1 MKLRRMRVKNFR
13 CIEDSTEFSVS
24 PVTAFV
30 GKNGAGKTSLLE
42 ALYKLNPDVE
52 ELANFDV
59 LMEYPRARRREYQK
73 QPHREPDDAL
83 ITTWELE
90 DKDVEKLESILGPGA
105 VKSRTIVVEKGYYPG
120 RRWTG
125 SLTAIERI
133 RRSADEC
140 AAGPAAGAD
149 RGRSGRSLSDVRGGR
164 EESDADRRTPPR
176 RWRRRNSRRSEA
188 PSRVPS
194 RTMPTPPADPV
205 PADNACFEQ
214 HVGPLLPKL
223 LYFSEWHIMDGRISI
238 DALLERRKKG
248 DLTGPDRVFL
258 ALLELGGTSVEAL
271 TSIERSEELIADLE
285 DAARPITAEIAKY
298 WSQERDLRVSFH
310 LYPARP
316 GDPSPLDRGLVFETR
331 IVNTRTDLS
340 LNFSE
345 RSTGFVWFF
354 SFLVW
359 YADVRRRYGDNL
371 IILLDDPGL
380 GLHAKAQWDLL
391 RYIREQL
398 VSQYQVLYATHSPFM
413 IDPERMQWVRTVEEV
428 TRQTPDGRL
437 EYLGTKVGDEVFS
450 MDHDTLLPLQA
461 SLGYR
466 IMQDLTGAK
475 KLLLVEKPA
484 DVLYLQWFSARLNER
499 GRTGLHP
506 AWTIVP
512 CGDLVRLAT
521 LAGLLANDASGF
533 AVLLS
538 LSEVRPEI
546 TEHREVSRMLE
557 RCHVFP
563 LHKYAEPATSTVED
577 LIGPR
582 MYLALTDQSYRLPRR
597 HRLSRTVAGR
607 HRRARPEDRAQCL
620 RRRPGEA
627 RQLRPDDPGRIP
639 VPQQPQE
646 RSRNCPAPTMPSQD
660 SKPSSPASTASCR
673 PESAVRCEPTS
684 HHWEPESLAAKSS

>member
-13 CIEDSTEFSVS
+13 CIEDSTEFSVC

-52 ELANFDV
+52 ELARFDV

-73 QPHREPDDAL
+73 QSGRQPDDAL
-83 ITTWELE
+83 TTTWELE
-90 DKDVEKLESILGPGA
+90 DRDVRKIESILGAGA

-125 SLTAIERI
+125 SLAGLDAATAPP
-133 RRSADEC
+133 ATDEGIPREVR
-140 AAGPAAGAD
+140 AAEVPRDG
-149 RGRSGRSLSDVRGGR
+149 SGVLDEPVRGLTQIGDTGGETGASTFS
-164 EESDADRRTPPR
+164 EE
-176 RWRRRNSRRSEA
+176 
-188 PSRVPS
+188 PSPIESPS
-194 RTMPTPPADPV
+194 RTTQRPHADLPLD
-205 PADNACFEQ
+205 DNAFFES
-214 HVGPLLPKL
+214 HVAPLLPKF

-238 DALLERRKKG
+238 DALLQRRKKG
-248 DLTGPDRVFL
+248 ELTGPDRVFL

-285 DAARPITAEIAKY
+285 DAARPVTAEIAKY

-316 GDPSPLDRGLVFETR
+316 GDPSPLDRGLIFETR

-371 IILLDDPGL
+371 VILLDDPGL

-391 RYIREQL
+391 RYIRERL

-413 IDPERMQWVRTVEEV
+413 IDPERMQWVRTVEEM
-428 TRQTPDGRL
+428 TRQAPDGRS
-437 EYLGTKVGDEVFS
+437 EYLGTKVGDEVLS

-466 IMQDLTGAK
+466 IMQDLTAQR

-499 GRTGLHP
+499 GRTGLRP

-533 AVLLS
+533 AVLLT

-582 MYLALTDQSYRLPRR
+582 MYMALTDDSYGLPRKY
-597 HRLSRTVAGR
+597 RLSRTVEQRAGEPVLKTVR
-607 HRRARPEDRAQCL
+607 SAFAARQAKFANFDPMIPAEYLFQSN
-620 RRRPGEA
+620 RRRIERLPGADEA
-627 RQLRPDDPGRIP
+627 FARFETLF
-639 VPQQPQE
+639 
-646 RSRNCPAPTMPSQD
+646 
-660 SKPSSPASTASCR
+660 
-673 PESAVRCEPTS
+673 TS
-684 HHWEPESLAAKSS
+684 VNGIL

>member
-24 PVTAFV
+24 PVTALV

-42 ALYKLNPDVE
+42 ALYKVNPDVE

-90 DKDVEKLESILGPGA
+90 DKDVEKLESILGAGA
-105 VKSRTIVVEKGYYPG
+105 VKSRTITIEKGYYPG

-125 SLTAIERI
+125 SLAAVDASAGRRVSAPQEPQPAQAAADPGIRSRLFKDAASDLTQVEGAAEEMGRPQFDERQSPI
-133 RRSADEC
+133 D
-140 AAGPAAGAD
+140 
-149 RGRSGRSLSDVRGGR
+149 
-164 EESDADRRTPPR
+164 
-176 RWRRRNSRRSEA
+176 A
-188 PSRVPS
+188 PSQ
-194 RTMPTPPADPV
+194 TMQEP
-205 PADNACFEQ
+205 PADNAFFER
-214 HVGPLLPKL
+214 HVGTLLPKL

-359 YADVRRRYGDNL
+359 YAGVRRRYGDNL

-413 IDPERMQWVRTVEEV
+413 INPERMQWVRTVEEV
-428 TRQTPDGRL
+428 IQQTPDGRL
-437 EYLGTKVGDEVFS
+437 DYIGTKVGDEIFS

-466 IMQDLTGAK
+466 IMQDLTGTK

-506 AWTIVP
+506 AWSIVP

-582 MYLALTDQSYRLPRR
+582 MYMALTDQSFRLPRR
-597 HRLSRTVAGR
+597 HRLSRTMEPVTDEPVLKMVHSAFATGQVKPVNFDPMIPAEFLFRSKHRKIEKLPGAEEAFARFENLFAGVNGI
-607 HRRARPEDRAQCL
+607 L
-620 RRRPGEA
+620 
-627 RQLRPDDPGRIP
+627 
-639 VPQQPQE
+639 
-646 RSRNCPAPTMPSQD
+646 
-660 SKPSSPASTASCR
+660 
-673 PESAVRCEPTS
+673 
-684 HHWEPESLAAKSS
+684 